1 MNELELIQ
9 TYEEYNRQIALK
21 QIEKRER
28 EKAFKEYIA
37 KLTKDFNESQAI
49 ITNEIEELR
58 NQKYD
63 NIKNKTIT
71 INLADLLNEISKEYG
86 NIKCKPNINVWMVRP
101 NIYLNEEALIR
112 SIDENEKL
120 KSNLSIYLPEIDEH
134 INLMMLSTYLLK
146 ENPNYNPDLI
156 VKVFCTDEENI
167 KNVNNLWT
175 ADLIYDSNDII
186 LNIPIYKI
194 LNSKNP
200 KLKNAI
206 FNCFKNVEK
215 PKIKIKENGK

>member
-1 MNELELIQ
+1 
-9 TYEEYNRQIALK
+9 
-21 QIEKRER
+21 
-28 EKAFKEYIA
+28 
-37 KLTKDFNESQAI
+37 
-49 ITNEIEELR
+49 
-58 NQKYD
+58 
-63 NIKNKTIT
+63 
-71 INLADLLNEISKEYG
+71 
-86 NIKCKPNINVWMVRP
+86 
-101 NIYLNEEALIR
+101 
-112 SIDENEKL
+112 
-120 KSNLSIYLPEIDEH
+120 
-134 INLMMLSTYLLK
+134 MMLSTYLLK

-206 FNCFKNVEK
+206 FNCVKNVEK
-215 PKIKIKENGK
+215 PKIKIKENGKW

>member
-1 MNELELIQ
+1 M
-9 TYEEYNRQIALK
+9 K
-21 QIEKRER
+21 DIEKIRKYETTIKEIKSTIEEIESR
-28 EKAFKEYIA
+28 KKAFKIYIDS
-37 KLTKDFNESQAI
+37 LVKDFKESQKGL
-49 ITNEIEELR
+49 EEELV
-58 NQKYD
+58 NLEID
-63 NIKNKTIT
+63 SKNLLKETLT
-71 INLADLLNEISKEYG
+71 VKLSDLVNEISKEYG

-120 KSNLSIYLPEIDEH
+120 KSNLSFYLSEIDEH
-134 INLMMLSTYLLK
+134 ISLTFLPTYLLK
-146 ENPNYNPDLI
+146 ETINYNPDLI

-194 LNSKNP
+194 LNSQNQ

-206 FNCFKNVEK
+206 FNCVKQEANKKVK
-215 PKIKIKENGK
+215 PKTLIK

>member
-1 MNELELIQ
+1 M
-9 TYEEYNRQIALK
+9 K
-21 QIEKRER
+21 DIEKIRKYETTIKEIKSTIEEIESR
-28 EKAFKEYIA
+28 KKAFKIYIDS
-37 KLTKDFNESQAI
+37 LVKDFKESQKGL
-49 ITNEIEELR
+49 EEELV
-58 NQKYD
+58 NLEID
-63 NIKNKTIT
+63 SKNLLEETLTVK
-71 INLADLLNEISKEYG
+71 LSDLVNEISKEYG

-120 KSNLSIYLPEIDEH
+120 KSNLSFYLSEIDEH
-134 INLMMLSTYLLK
+134 ISLTFLPTYLLK
-146 ENPNYNPDLI
+146 ETINYNPDLI

-186 LNIPIYKI
+186 INIPIYKI
-194 LNSKNP
+194 LNSQNQ

-206 FNCFKNVEK
+206 FNCVKQEANKKVK
-215 PKIKIKENGK
+215 PKTLIK

>member
-1 MNELELIQ
+1 M
-9 TYEEYNRQIALK
+9 K
-21 QIEKRER
+21 DIEKIRKYETTIKEIKSTIEEIESR
-28 EKAFKEYIA
+28 KKAFKIYIDS
-37 KLTKDFNESQAI
+37 LVKDFKESQKGL
-49 ITNEIEELR
+49 EEELV
-58 NQKYD
+58 NLEID
-63 NIKNKTIT
+63 SKNLLKETLT
-71 INLADLLNEISKEYG
+71 VKLSDLVNEISKEYG

-120 KSNLSIYLPEIDEH
+120 KSNLSFYLSEIDEH
-134 INLMMLSTYLLK
+134 ISLTFLPTYLLK
-146 ENPNYNPDLI
+146 ETINYNPDLI

-186 LNIPIYKI
+186 INIPIYKI
-194 LNSKNP
+194 LNSQNQ

-206 FNCFKNVEK
+206 FNCVKQEANKKVK
-215 PKIKIKENGK
+215 PKTLIK

>member
-1 MNELELIQ
+1 M
-9 TYEEYNRQIALK
+9 K
-21 QIEKRER
+21 DIEKIRKYEATKKEIKSTIEEIESR
-28 EKAFKEYIA
+28 KKAFKIYIGS
-37 KLTKDFNESQAI
+37 LIKDFKESQKDL
-49 ITNEIEELR
+49 EEELV
-58 NQKYD
+58 NLEID
-63 NIKNKTIT
+63 SKNLLKDTLT
-71 INLADLLNEISKEYG
+71 VKLSDLVNEISKEYG

-206 FNCFKNVEK
+206 FNCVKNVKK

>member
-1 MNELELIQ
+1 M
-9 TYEEYNRQIALK
+9 K
-21 QIEKRER
+21 DIEKIRKYETTKKEIKSTIEEIESR
-28 EKAFKEYIA
+28 KKAFKIYIDS
-37 KLTKDFNESQAI
+37 LVKDFKESQKGL
-49 ITNEIEELR
+49 EEELV
-58 NQKYD
+58 NLEID
-63 NIKNKTIT
+63 SKNLLKETLT
-71 INLADLLNEISKEYG
+71 VKLSDLVNEISKEYG

-120 KSNLSIYLPEIDEH
+120 KSNLSFYLSEIDEH
-134 INLMMLSTYLLK
+134 ISLTFLPTYLLK
-146 ENPNYNPDLI
+146 ETINYNPDLI

-194 LNSKNP
+194 LNSQNQ

-206 FNCFKNVEK
+206 FNCVKQEANKKVK
-215 PKIKIKENGK
+215 PKTLIK